1 MRNDDVIQSIRY
13 MLDLN
18 DIEIA
23 NILKLRGYKPERGEV
38 AQIFKSQNLPDGEK
52 GEDCSHVLMGHFLDG
67 LIYHERGKN
76 KKHPPRPIKT
86 PVTNNIV
93 LKKLRVAFKLQ
104 ENDMHNILERG
115 GFSISKHEMSALFRR
130 KGHKNYRE
138 CGDQILRYFLKGL
151 TEHLRN

>member
-1 MRNDDVIQSIRY
+1 

-18 DIEIA
+18 DHEIVH
-23 NILKLRGYKPERGEV
+23 ILKLRGYNPQRDEV
-38 AQIFKSQNLPDGEK
+38 AHIFKNMHLPDEEK

-67 LIYHERGKN
+67 LIYYKRGKS

-86 PVTNNIV
+86 PITNNIV
-93 LKKLRVAFKLQ
+93 LKKLRVAFKLR
-104 ENDMHNILERG
+104 EKNMHDILEQG

-130 KGHKNYRE
+130 KGHDNYRE

-151 TEHLRN
+151 TQRVRN

>member
-86 PVTNNIV
+86 YIGN
-93 LKKLRVAFKLQ
+93 A
-104 ENDMHNILERG
+104 
-115 GFSISKHEMSALFRR
+115 SISRFQRSYIISFAM
-130 KGHKNYRE
+130 
-138 CGDQILRYFLKGL
+138 IL
-151 TEHLRN
+151 LRNKIISFFLNPLLAKLKY